1 MNGDR
6 FLVRVQ
12 GKDIQPVVA
21 DDSFEQI
28 GSTLKQARRAQ
39 GLKISDVSQQLRI
52 SVDYLSKLEM
62 GAFDQLPAPAYV
74 TGFLRSYGQC
84 VALDPT
90 TLVARYN
97 DLTTKAATM
106 PTYKIPV
113 GARPPQRSAPAIA
126 SMLVVCAGIAYGGW
140 YWVNGGD
147 VNDQMAMVPSEIV
160 ETLSIPAAMQ
170 DTLIDQRAT
179 SAIPND
185 DQAQSQD
192 LTVPVQPEKVIA
204 AKAVIPTPTVE
215 TDDQVAMTKTGTI
228 ETVMT
233 KTGTTETVMTKT
245 GITETGTANTITAEA
260 PAGATLTKPVET
272 AAAIVAP
279 REPAAPPADVDSPV
293 LSGDLAETQVIT
305 PASQDGETRATG
317 NSAIANLRDPAQ
329 EITIRA
335 VAASWVEIVRDNG
348 EEVMAK
354 LMQAGDSYVVEG
366 NTRLY
371 LSTGNAGGLEI
382 VIGSDDPR
390 PIGETGQIVRD
401 LPLVTDKLRQTL

>member
-1 MNGDR
+1 M
-6 FLVRVQ
+6 RVQ
-12 GKDIQPVVA
+12 DKDIQPVVA

-147 VNDQMAMVPSEIV
+147 VNDQMAMVPSEIA

-204 AKAVIPTPTVE
+204 AKAVIPTPTVA
-215 TDDQVAMTKTGTI
+215 TDDQVAMTKTGI
-228 ETVMT
+228 T
-233 KTGTTETVMTKT
+233 KTGTAKT
-245 GITETGTANTITAEA
+245 IMAEA

>member
-12 GKDIQPVVA
+12 DKDIQPVVA

-84 VALDPT
+84 VVLDPT

-106 PTYKIPV
+106 PTYKIPM

-204 AKAVIPTPTVE
+204 AKALIPTPTVA
-215 TDDQVAMTKTGTI
+215 TDDQVAMTKTGT
-228 ETVMT
+228 
-233 KTGTTETVMTKT
+233 TETV
-245 GITETGTANTITAEA
+245 ITETGTAKMIMAEA

-272 AAAIVAP
+272 AAVIVAP

-305 PASQDGETRATG
+305 PASQGGETRATG

>member
-1 MNGDR
+1 M
-6 FLVRVQ
+6 RVQ
-12 GKDIQPVVA
+12 DKDIQPVVA

-39 GLKISDVSQQLRI
+39 GLKISDISQQLRI

-113 GARPPQRSAPAIA
+113 GSRPPQRSAPAIA

-147 VNDQMAMVPSEIV
+147 VNDQMAMVPSEIA

-204 AKAVIPTPTVE
+204 AKAVIPTPTVA
-215 TDDQVAMTKTGTI
+215 TDDQVAMTKTGI
-228 ETVMT
+228 T
-233 KTGTTETVMTKT
+233 KTGTAKT
-245 GITETGTANTITAEA
+245 IMAEA

-272 AAAIVAP
+272 AAAVVAP

-293 LSGDLAETQVIT
+293 LSGDLAETQVVT

-317 NSAIANLRDPAQ
+317 NSAIANLRDPTQ

>member
-1 MNGDR
+1 
-6 FLVRVQ
+6 LVRVQ
-12 GKDIQPVVA
+12 DKDIQPVVA

-106 PTYKIPV
+106 PTYKIPM

-140 YWVNGGD
+140 YWVNGGN

-204 AKAVIPTPTVE
+204 AKALIPTPTVA
-215 TDDQVAMTKTGTI
+215 TDDQVAMTKTGT
-228 ETVMT
+228 
-233 KTGTTETVMTKT
+233 TETV
-245 GITETGTANTITAEA
+245 ITETGTAKTIMAEA

-272 AAAIVAP
+272 AAVIVAP
-279 REPAAPPADVDSPV
+279 REPAAPPADVDSPF

-305 PASQDGETRATG
+305 PASQGGETRATG

>member
-12 GKDIQPVVA
+12 DKDIQPVVA

-74 TGFLRSYGQC
+74 TGFLRSYSQC

-106 PTYKIPV
+106 PTYKIPM

-147 VNDQMAMVPSEIV
+147 VNDQMAMVPSEIA

-204 AKAVIPTPTVE
+204 AKAVIPTPTVA
-215 TDDQVAMTKTGTI
+215 TDDQVAMTKTGI
-228 ETVMT
+228 T
-233 KTGTTETVMTKT
+233 KTGTAKT
-245 GITETGTANTITAEA
+245 IMAEA

>member
-1 MNGDR
+1 MNGDQ

-12 GKDIQPVVA
+12 DKDIQPVVA

-113 GARPPQRSAPAIA
+113 GSRPPQRSAPAIA

-147 VNDQMAMVPSEIV
+147 VNDQMAMVPSEIA

-204 AKAVIPTPTVE
+204 AKAVIPTPTVA
-215 TDDQVAMTKTGTI
+215 TDDQVAMTKTGI
-228 ETVMT
+228 T
-233 KTGTTETVMTKT
+233 KTGTAKT
-245 GITETGTANTITAEA
+245 IMAEA

-272 AAAIVAP
+272 AAAIVGP

-305 PASQDGETRATG
+305 PASQGGETRATG
-317 NSAIANLRDPAQ
+317 NSAIAYLRDPAQ

-348 EEVMAK
+348 EQVMAT

>member
-1 MNGDR
+1 M
-6 FLVRVQ
+6 RVQ
-12 GKDIQPVVA
+12 DKDIQPVVA

-113 GARPPQRSAPAIA
+113 GSRPPQRSAPAIA

-204 AKAVIPTPTVE
+204 AKAVIPTPTVA
-215 TDDQVAMTKTGTI
+215 TDDQVAMTKTGI
-228 ETVMT
+228 T
-233 KTGTTETVMTKT
+233 KTGTAKT
-245 GITETGTANTITAEA
+245 IMAEA

-272 AAAIVAP
+272 AAAVVAP

>member
-1 MNGDR
+1 
-6 FLVRVQ
+6 VRVQ
-12 GKDIQPVVA
+12 DKDIQPVVA

-97 DLTTKAATM
+97 DLTTKAATI

-147 VNDQMAMVPSEIV
+147 VNDQMAMVPSEIA

-204 AKAVIPTPTVE
+204 AKAVIPTPTVA
-215 TDDQVAMTKTGTI
+215 TDDQVAMTKTGT
-228 ETVMT
+228 T
-233 KTGTTETVMTKT
+233 KTGTAKT
-245 GITETGTANTITAEA
+245 IMAEA

>member
-1 MNGDR
+1 M
-6 FLVRVQ
+6 RVQ
-12 GKDIQPVVA
+12 DKDIQPVVA

-140 YWVNGGD
+140 YWVIGGD
-147 VNDQMAMVPSEIV
+147 VNDQMAMVPSEIA

-204 AKAVIPTPTVE
+204 AKAVIPTPTVA
-215 TDDQVAMTKTGTI
+215 TDDQVAMTKTGTT

-233 KTGTTETVMTKT
+233 KTGITKT

>member
-1 MNGDR
+1 M
-6 FLVRVQ
+6 RVQ
-12 GKDIQPVVA
+12 DKDIQPVVA

-113 GARPPQRSAPAIA
+113 GSRPPQRSAPAIA

-147 VNDQMAMVPSEIV
+147 VNDQMAMVPSEIA

-204 AKAVIPTPTVE
+204 AKAVIPTPTVA
-215 TDDQVAMTKTGTI
+215 TDDQVAMTKTGI
-228 ETVMT
+228 T
-233 KTGTTETVMTKT
+233 KTGTAKT
-245 GITETGTANTITAEA
+245 IMAEA
-260 PAGATLTKPVET
+260 PAGATLTKAVET
-272 AAAIVAP
+272 AAAVVAP
-279 REPAAPPADVDSPV
+279 REPAAPPADVDSPF

>member
-12 GKDIQPVVA
+12 DKDIQPVVA

-113 GARPPQRSAPAIA
+113 GSRPPQRSAPAIA

-147 VNDQMAMVPSEIV
+147 VNDQMAMVPSEIA

-204 AKAVIPTPTVE
+204 AKAVIPTPTVA
-215 TDDQVAMTKTGTI
+215 TDDQVAMTKTGI
-228 ETVMT
+228 T
-233 KTGTTETVMTKT
+233 KTGTAKT
-245 GITETGTANTITAEA
+245 IMAEA

-317 NSAIANLRDPAQ
+317 NSAIANLRDPTQ

>member
-1 MNGDR
+1 METYV
-6 FLVRVQ
+6 LVRDQ
-12 GKDIQPVVA
+12 DKDIQPVVA

-74 TGFLRSYGQC
+74 TGFLRSYGQF
-84 VALDPT
+84 VALDPS

-97 DLTTKAATM
+97 DLTTKAAAM
-106 PTYKIPV
+106 PTYKIPMST
-113 GARPPQRSAPAIA
+113 RPPQRSAPAIA

-140 YWVNGGD
+140 YWINGGD
-147 VNDQMAMVPSEIV
+147 GTDRMAMVLGEVVTPL
-160 ETLSIPAAMQ
+160 TMPAVIQ
-170 DTLIDQRAT
+170 DTLIDQGAL
-179 SAIPND
+179 SPVPVD
-185 DQAQSQD
+185 GQAQSQN
-192 LTVPVQPEKVIA
+192 LTAPAQPDRA
-204 AKAVIPTPTVE
+204 MSGKAVIPNPSVT
-215 TDDQVAMTKTGTI
+215 TDDQVAMTEAVIPETGP
-228 ETVMT
+228 
-233 KTGTTETVMTKT
+233 
-245 GITETGTANTITAEA
+245 TETGTAKTITAEV
-260 PAGATLTKPVET
+260 PAGVVPAKPVET
-272 AAAIVAP
+272 AAAIDAP
-279 REPAAPPADVDSPV
+279 SGPAVPLDDANGPL
-293 LSGDLAETQVIT
+293 LSGDLAEIQVIT
-305 PASQDGETRATG
+305 PASQDGETRVAG
-317 NSAIANLRDPAQ
+317 NSATANLRDPAQ

-354 LMQAGDSYVVEG
+354 LMRVGDSYVVEG

-390 PIGETGQIVRD
+390 PIGGTGQIVRD
-401 LPLVTDKLRQTL
+401 LPLVIDKLRQAL

>member
-12 GKDIQPVVA
+12 DKDIQPVVA

-74 TGFLRSYGQC
+74 TGFLRSYSQC

-106 PTYKIPV
+106 PTYKIPM

-147 VNDQMAMVPSEIV
+147 VNDQMAMAPSEIA

-204 AKAVIPTPTVE
+204 AKAVIPTPTVA
-215 TDDQVAMTKTGTI
+215 TDDQVA
-228 ETVMT
+228 
-233 KTGTTETVMTKT
+233 MTKT

>member
-12 GKDIQPVVA
+12 DKDIQSVVA

-215 TDDQVAMTKTGTI
+215 TDDQVAMTKTGT
-228 ETVMT
+228 
-233 KTGTTETVMTKT
+233 TETVITKT
-245 GITETGTANTITAEA
+245 GINKTGTAKTVMAEA

>member
-12 GKDIQPVVA
+12 DKDIQPVVA
-21 DDSFEQI
+21 HDSFEQI

-147 VNDQMAMVPSEIV
+147 VTDQMAMVPSEIA

-204 AKAVIPTPTVE
+204 AKAVIPTPTVA
-215 TDDQVAMTKTGTI
+215 TDDQVA
-228 ETVMT
+228 MT

-245 GITETGTANTITAEA
+245 GAAKTVMAEA

>member
-1 MNGDR
+1 
-6 FLVRVQ
+6 LVRVQ
-12 GKDIQPVVA
+12 DKDIQPVVA

-113 GARPPQRSAPAIA
+113 GSRPPQRSAPAIA

-147 VNDQMAMVPSEIV
+147 VNDQMAMVPSEIA

-204 AKAVIPTPTVE
+204 AKAVIPTPTVA
-215 TDDQVAMTKTGTI
+215 TDDQVAMTKTGI
-228 ETVMT
+228 T
-233 KTGTTETVMTKT
+233 KTGTAKT
-245 GITETGTANTITAEA
+245 IMAEA

-272 AAAIVAP
+272 AAAVVAP

>member
-12 GKDIQPVVA
+12 DKDIQPVVA

-140 YWVNGGD
+140 YWVIGGD
-147 VNDQMAMVPSEIV
+147 VNDQMAMAPSEIA

-204 AKAVIPTPTVE
+204 AKAVIPTPTVA
-215 TDDQVAMTKTGTI
+215 TDDQVAMTKTGTT

-233 KTGTTETVMTKT
+233 KTGITKT

>member
-1 MNGDR
+1 MG
-6 FLVRVQ
+6 VQ
-12 GKDIQPVVA
+12 DKDIQPAVA

-74 TGFLRSYGQC
+74 TGFLRSYSQF
-84 VALDPT
+84 VAVDPT
-90 TLVARYN
+90 ALVARYN
-97 DLTTKAATM
+97 DLTTEAATM

-140 YWVNGGD
+140 YWINGGD
-147 VNDQMAMVPSEIV
+147 GTDRMAMVLGEVVTP
-160 ETLSIPAAMQ
+160 LPLPAAMQ
-170 DTLIDQRAT
+170 DTAIDQDT
-179 SAIPND
+179 VSPVPVD
-185 DQAQSQD
+185 GQAQSQD
-192 LTVPVQPEKVIA
+192 LTAPAQPEKVTTA
-204 AKAVIPTPTVE
+204 AAVIPTPSVA
-215 TDDQVAMTKTGTI
+215 TDDQAAMTETVAPETVI
-228 ETVMT
+228 SETVM
-233 KTGTTETVMTKT
+233 
-245 GITETGTANTITAEA
+245 TETGTANTITAEA
-260 PAGATLTKPVET
+260 PAGAAPAKPIET
-272 AAAIVAP
+272 AAAIDAP
-279 REPAAPPADVDSPV
+279 RGPAVPLADANGPL
-293 LSGDLAETQVIT
+293 LSGDLAEIQFIT
-305 PASQDGETRATG
+305 PASQDGETRVAG
-317 NSAIANLRDPAQ
+317 NSATANLRDPAQ

-354 LMQAGDSYVVEG
+354 LMQVGDSYVVEG

-401 LPLVTDKLRQTL
+401 LPLVTDKLRQAL

>member
-12 GKDIQPVVA
+12 DKDIQPVVA

-204 AKAVIPTPTVE
+204 AKAVIPTPTVA
-215 TDDQVAMTKTGTI
+215 TDDQVAMTKTGT
-228 ETVMT
+228 
-233 KTGTTETVMTKT
+233 TETV
-245 GITETGTANTITAEA
+245 ITETGTAKMIMAEA

-272 AAAIVAP
+272 AAVIVAP

-305 PASQDGETRATG
+305 PASQGGETRATG

>member
-1 MNGDR
+1 M
-6 FLVRVQ
+6 RVQ
-12 GKDIQPVVA
+12 DKDIQPVVA

-147 VNDQMAMVPSEIV
+147 VNDQMAMVPSEIA

-204 AKAVIPTPTVE
+204 AKAVIPTPTVA
-215 TDDQVAMTKTGTI
+215 TDDQVA
-228 ETVMT
+228 
-233 KTGTTETVMTKT
+233 MTKT
-245 GITETGTANTITAEA
+245 GITETGTAKTITAEA

>member
-12 GKDIQPVVA
+12 DKDIQPVVA

-147 VNDQMAMVPSEIV
+147 VNDQMAMVPSEIA

-204 AKAVIPTPTVE
+204 AKAVIPTPTVA
-215 TDDQVAMTKTGTI
+215 TDDQVAMTKTGI
-228 ETVMT
+228 T
-233 KTGTTETVMTKT
+233 KTGTAKT
-245 GITETGTANTITAEA
+245 IMAEA

-272 AAAIVAP
+272 AAAVVAP

>member
-12 GKDIQPVVA
+12 DKDIQPVVA

-140 YWVNGGD
+140 YWVIGGD

-204 AKAVIPTPTVE
+204 AKAVIPTPTVA
-215 TDDQVAMTKTGTI
+215 TDDQVAMTKTGTT

-233 KTGTTETVMTKT
+233 KTGITKT

>member
-12 GKDIQPVVA
+12 DKDIQLVVA

-28 GSTLKQARRAQ
+28 GSTLQQARRAQ
-39 GLKISDVSQQLRI
+39 GLKISDVSHQLRI
-52 SVDYLSKLEM
+52 SGDYLLKLES

-74 TGFLRSYGQC
+74 TGFLRSYGRF
-84 VALDPT
+84 VALDPS

-97 DLTTKAATM
+97 DLTTDAVTM
-106 PTYKIPV
+106 PTYKVPV

-140 YWVNGGD
+140 YWINGGD
-147 VNDQMAMVPSEIV
+147 GTDRMAMVPDEIV
-160 ETLSIPAAMQ
+160 TPLPVPAAMQ
-170 DTLIDQRAT
+170 DTLIDQDIV
-179 SAIPND
+179 SPVPVD
-185 DQAQSQD
+185 GQAQSQD
-192 LTVPVQPEKVIA
+192 LTAPAQPKKVTTA
-204 AKAVIPTPTVE
+204 AAVIPTPGVV
-215 TDDQVAMTKTGTI
+215 TDDQAAMT
-228 ETVMT
+228 E
-233 KTGTTETVMTKT
+233 TGTTETVM
-245 GITETGTANTITAEA
+245 TETGTANTITAEA
-260 PAGATLTKPVET
+260 PTGVAPAEPVEM

-279 REPAAPPADVDSPV
+279 RGPVVPLVDANSSL
-293 LSGDLAETQVIT
+293 LSGDLAEIQVIAPT
-305 PASQDGETRATG
+305 SQDGETRVAG
-317 NSAIANLRDPAQ
+317 NSATANLRDPAQ

-354 LMQAGDSYVVEG
+354 LMQVGDSYVVEG

-382 VIGSDDPR
+382 VIGGDDPR
-390 PIGETGQIVRD
+390 LIGGIGQIVRD
-401 LPLVTDKLRQTL
+401 LPLVTDKLRQAL

>member
-1 MNGDR
+1 
-6 FLVRVQ
+6 
-12 GKDIQPVVA
+12 
-21 DDSFEQI
+21 
-28 GSTLKQARRAQ
+28 
-39 GLKISDVSQQLRI
+39 
-52 SVDYLSKLEM
+52 
-62 GAFDQLPAPAYV
+62 
-74 TGFLRSYGQC
+74 
-84 VALDPT
+84 
-90 TLVARYN
+90 VARYN

-106 PTYKIPV
+106 PTYKIPL

-147 VNDQMAMVPSEIV
+147 VNDQMAMVPSEIA

-179 SAIPND
+179 SATPND

-204 AKAVIPTPTVE
+204 AKAGIPTPTVA
-215 TDDQVAMTKTGTI
+215 TDDQVAMTKTGT
-228 ETVMT
+228 
-233 KTGTTETVMTKT
+233 TETVMTETGITETVMTET
-245 GITETGTANTITAEA
+245 GITETGTAKTIMAEA

-279 REPAAPPADVDSPV
+279 REPAAPPADLDSPV

>member
-1 MNGDR
+1 M
-6 FLVRVQ
+6 RVQ
-12 GKDIQPVVA
+12 DKDIQPVVA
-21 DDSFEQI
+21 GDSFEQI

-140 YWVNGGD
+140 FWVNGGD
-147 VNDQMAMVPSEIV
+147 VNDQMAMVPSEIA

-215 TDDQVAMTKTGTI
+215 TDDQVAMTKTGT
-228 ETVMT
+228 
-233 KTGTTETVMTKT
+233 TETVMTKT

-272 AAAIVAP
+272 AAAIVGP

>member
-1 MNGDR
+1 MNGDQ

-12 GKDIQPVVA
+12 DKDIQPVVA

-28 GSTLKQARRAQ
+28 GSTLKQARRVQ

-97 DLTTKAATM
+97 GLTSKAATM

-113 GARPPQRSAPAIA
+113 GARPTQRSAPAIA

-147 VNDQMAMVPSEIV
+147 VNDQMAMVPSEIA

-204 AKAVIPTPTVE
+204 AKAVIPTPTVA
-215 TDDQVAMTKTGTI
+215 TDDQVAMTKTGI
-228 ETVMT
+228 T
-233 KTGTTETVMTKT
+233 KTGTAKT
-245 GITETGTANTITAEA
+245 IMAEA

-272 AAAIVAP
+272 AAAVVAP

-305 PASQDGETRATG
+305 PASQDSETRATG